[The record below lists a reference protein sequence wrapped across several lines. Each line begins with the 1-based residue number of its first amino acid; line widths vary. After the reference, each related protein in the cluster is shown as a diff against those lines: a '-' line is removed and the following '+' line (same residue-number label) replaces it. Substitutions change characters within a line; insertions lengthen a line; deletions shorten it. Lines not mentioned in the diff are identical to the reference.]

1 MYCTFPLVRSL
12 FFGSCLLSIS
22 SPKNITRK
30 PSLTLPLFIKVSVSS
45 QESEQSRICGL
56 SSGILG
62 LLLFWFFLFGGGG
75 GGSVMGLTP
84 LSTIFQLYR
93 AIGFIGGG
101 NRRKPTTCRKSPTN
115 FIVVSST
122 SRLSGIRAHNAS
134 DDRH

>member
-45 QESEQSRICGL
+45 QESEQSCICGL

-75 GGSVMGLTP
+75 GGGNVMVFNATFNNISVISCDRFYWWRKPKKTDK
-84 LSTIFQLYR
+84 LYR
-93 AIGFIGGG
+93 CIEYI
-101 NRRKPTTCRKSPTN
+101 SPERD
-115 FIVVSST
+115 SS
-122 SRLSGIRAHNAS
+122 SQR
-134 DDRH
+134 